1 MWGVLSVGDG
11 EVGGF
16 FSPSYSFF
24 LSFGTMYSVL
34 RMYVHAYGIAHLL
47 WGIKLES
54 LGKTVQ
60 VHVCKIHLERPY
72 RCLTA

>member
-1 MWGVLSVGDG
+1 MGDD

-24 LSFGTMYSVL
+24 LSFGTMYGYVL
-34 RMYVHAYGIAHLL
+34 CIHPYVHTYGIAHLL

-60 VHVCKIHLERPY
+60 VHVQYIGNGLIVV
-72 RCLTA
+72 